1 MSNYLLHF
9 MFNFTAFVFGSGATW
24 ILWNDPTCRV
34 IPKFFRY
41 FMATVTVG
49 NGVFALL
56 YGIVLVAGK

>member
-1 MSNYLLHF
+1 